1 MLKGFNFKVTL
12 TKSYTVDVPDGMD
25 PDTVARELAYSF
37 DFWREW
43 LRYDLDDADL
53 YDIESDTDDFTGE
66 VDITKDDVLGWI
78 GED

>member
-1 MLKGFNFKVTL
+1 MLKGINFKVTL

-37 DFWREW
+37 DFWRLW
-43 LRYDLDDADL
+43 LRYDMDYADL

-66 VDITKDDVLGWI
+66 VDITKEDVLGWI